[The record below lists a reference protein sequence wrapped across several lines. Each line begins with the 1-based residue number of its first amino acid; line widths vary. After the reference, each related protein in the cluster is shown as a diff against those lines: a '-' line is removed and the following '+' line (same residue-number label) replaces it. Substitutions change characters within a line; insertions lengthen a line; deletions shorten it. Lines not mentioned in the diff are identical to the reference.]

1 MFDEDVFDKD
11 YEELVDEDNNSELCI
26 VYAKD
31 QGPRV
36 VASEAVVK
44 LMTKETLYMLVTKEV
59 YRLNYE
65 VSRKNDVYISPW
77 GDLM

>member
-26 VYAKD
+26 IYAKD

-36 VASEAVVK
+36 VASEAV
-44 LMTKETLYMLVTKEV
+44 TKIISREALYMLVSKEV

-65 VSRKNDVYISPW
+65 VNRRNDVYISPW
-77 GDLM
+77 GDLV

>member
-26 VYAKD
+26 IYSNG
-31 QGPRV
+31 QGPQI
-36 VASEAVVK
+36 VASEAVQK
-44 LMTKETLYMLVTKEV
+44 ITSGEALRMLVSKEV

-65 VSRKNDVYISPW
+65 VNRRNDVYISPW
-77 GDLM
+77 GDLV